1 MSAHLFILWSCYFCV
16 FRIYCILRRAVKPFL
31 SFFSRSSAP
40 SVLNSS
46 SRWETHLYLSPASAD
61 RYVAVDCL
69 WSPAR
74 KVTASLQLAA
84 KAAIAAIAPAA
95 LACTFVLSAA
105 NRPPLDSAP
114 DAAICPVVYRLDE
127 SPSPRGYHYAFFGNA
142 FFINEQG
149 YLLTDAHVLETFRDG
164 GQPYLIVR
172 RPNAPPR
179 LLQANIVATDPPHDV
194 AILRVTPN
202 PFAANFRVAFLQLA
216 TDPATPGQS
225 VIAVSLHP
233 SHLQDAQ
240 SLEAPRED
248 RFPSQ
253 VLSFESTQLEKSAT
267 AAKVFLLSHP
277 VTRGQSGSPVLTS
290 DSHAVVGIIEGRWL
304 RSLSAAAAN
313 STSQADSIPGAA
325 TPIEYAIALLQRQS
339 IPWHAPSTSAKK

>member
-1 MSAHLFILWSCYFCV
+1 MTKSAK
-16 FRIYCILRRAVKPFL
+16 RKTKAT
-31 SFFSRSSAP
+31 AP
-40 SVLNSS
+40 AL
-46 SRWETHLYLSPASAD
+46 LL
-61 RYVAVDCL
+61 
-69 WSPAR
+69 
-74 KVTASLQLAA
+74 
-84 KAAIAAIAPAA
+84 AA
-95 LACTFVLSAA
+95 LAATLALTAA
-105 NRPPLDSAP
+105 NHLPQDLAP

-179 LLQANIVATDPPHDV
+179 LLQATIVATDPQHDV

-202 PFAANFRVAFLQLA
+202 PFAGNFRVTYLSLA

-225 VIAVSLHP
+225 VIALSLHP
-233 SHLQDAQ
+233 NHLQDAQ

-248 RFPSQ
+248 RSPSQ
-253 VLSFESTQLEKSAT
+253 VLSYESTQLEKSAP
-267 AAKVFLLSHP
+267 AARVFLLSHA
-277 VTRGQSGSPVLTS
+277 VTRGQSGSPVLTA
-290 DSHAVVGIIEGRWL
+290 DSRAVVGMIEGRWL
-304 RSLSAAAAN
+304 RSLSAAAAK
-313 STSQADSIPGAA
+313 SPSQAASIPGAA

-339 IPWHAPSTSAKK
+339 IPWHSQSVSASAPSATSLGTLPR